1 MSKLRNPMKIS
12 NLFKFRE
19 GNDPEAVKPF
29 LDHLE
34 DLRWVIIKM
43 ALALGIAMAIAFLFR
58 SQLAQLMQA
67 PLSSLDPNLV
77 RTLVSFGVADSM
89 TISFQL
95 AFYAGIVIA
104 FPFLIYFAGGFV
116 LPALTPQ
123 ERKAML
129 PAVLIGFGLFLTGVL
144 FAYYFVLPPTLRFFF
159 HDAMNMHW
167 APTWNVREYF
177 SFVTQCCI
185 GFGIAFELPVVVLV
199 LVRLGIVSVALLRR
213 TRAYAFLLIFLAAA
227 FLAPVPDA
235 LSMAMMGTPMY
246 LLYEL
251 CIVVAG
257 FIERKRNRDEAAL
270 AAKSSS

>member
-1 MSKLRNPMKIS
+1 MKIA

-58 SQLAQLMQA
+58 SQLAQVMQA
-67 PLSSLDPNLV
+67 PLASLDPNLV

-104 FPFLIYFAGGFV
+104 FPFLIYFAGGFI
-116 LPALTPQ
+116 LPALTPH

-129 PAVLIGFGLFLTGVL
+129 PSVLVGFGLFLAGL
-144 FAYYFVLPPTLRFFF
+144 FFSYHLLLPPPLSFFF
-159 HDAMNMHW
+159 PHAMDSRCM
-167 APTWNVREYF
+167 PTFDVRE
-177 SFVTQCCI
+177 S
-185 GFGIAFELPVVVLV
+185 
-199 LVRLGIVSVALLRR
+199 
-213 TRAYAFLLIFLAAA
+213 
-227 FLAPVPDA
+227 
-235 LSMAMMGTPMY
+235 
-246 LLYEL
+246 
-251 CIVVAG
+251 
-257 FIERKRNRDEAAL
+257 
-270 AAKSSS
+270 

>member
-1 MSKLRNPMKIS
+1 MKFS

-43 ALALGIAMAIAFLFR
+43 ALALAIAMAIAFLFR
-58 SQLAQLMQA
+58 SQLAQIMQA
-67 PLSSLDPNLV
+67 PLGSLDPNLV

-95 AFYAGIVIA
+95 AFYAGIVLA

-129 PAVLIGFGLFLTGVL
+129 PAVLIGFGLFLGGVM
-144 FAYYFVLPPTLRFFF
+144 FSYYFVLPPTLRFFF

-177 SFVTQCCI
+177 SFVTQCCV

-251 CIVVAG
+251 CILIAG
-257 FIERKRNRDEAAL
+257 FIERKRIRDEAAL
-270 AAKSSS
+270 AAKS

>member
-1 MSKLRNPMKIS
+1 MKIS

-58 SQLAQLMQA
+58 SQLAQIMQA
-67 PLSSLDPNLV
+67 PLASLDPNLV

-104 FPFLIYFAGGFV
+104 FPFLIYFAGGFI

-123 ERKAML
+123 KRKAML
-129 PAVLIGFGLFLTGVL
+129 PPLLLQFAPFLPPLFFSHYLFL
-144 FAYYFVLPPTLRFFF
+144 PPPL
-159 HDAMNMHW
+159 H
-167 APTWNVREYF
+167 
-177 SFVTQCCI
+177 
-185 GFGIAFELPVVVLV
+185 
-199 LVRLGIVSVALLRR
+199 
-213 TRAYAFLLIFLAAA
+213 
-227 FLAPVPDA
+227 
-235 LSMAMMGTPMY
+235 
-246 LLYEL
+246 
-251 CIVVAG
+251 
-257 FIERKRNRDEAAL
+257 
-270 AAKSSS
+270 

>member
-1 MSKLRNPMKIS
+1 MKIS

-19 GNDPEAVKPF
+19 GNHAEAVKPF

-58 SQLAQLMQA
+58 SQLAQMMQA

-129 PAVLIGFGLFLTGVL
+129 PAVLIGFGLFLAGVL
-144 FAYYFVLPPTLRFFF
+144 FSYYFVLPPTLRFFF

-235 LSMAMMGTPMY
+235 LSMAMMGMPMY

-257 FIERKRNRDEAAL
+257 FIERKRTRDEAAL
-270 AAKSSS
+270 TAKSSS